1 MTKIDRDDLKDLAP
15 PHGRLGTP
23 PQDSPPVPLPGGKD
37 CLAGIVRAPG
47 SPMNALCAQLAQVA
61 PHDIPVLLSG
71 ESGTGKELFARAL
84 HDLSPRASKPFVA
97 ENCAAMPG
105 ELLESE
111 LFGHRK
117 GAFTGAVRDHKG
129 LFLRADG
136 GTIFLDEIGEVS
148 ASFQAKL
155 LRVLQEG
162 ELRPVGGTEWRKVDV
177 RVVAATNRDLAQA
190 RIAGHFR
197 EDLYFRLAGMQLH
210 IPPLRERRMDIPLI
224 AHCLLQEA
232 MATFGRTCQGFTA
245 EALAKLAEHDWPGN
259 VRELRNAIQRM
270 LLISQ
275 APRLDADL
283 LTWRIS
289 TPPPPP
295 GGKAAQEP
303 LLPPLTGTLK
313 ERMKAMEALILRDT
327 LIRHQGNAKAAAK
340 ELGLPV
346 MGLRT
351 KLVHHGLESIPITT
365 GNRAG
370 HA

>member
-1 MTKIDRDDLKDLAP
+1 MTKIDRDDLQNPAP
-15 PHGRLGTP
+15 APGRHGPRREA
-23 PQDSPPVPLPGGKD
+23 SPSASSPGVKD
-37 CLAGIVRAPG
+37 CLARIVRAPG
-47 SPMNALCAQLAQVA
+47 SPMNALCTQLAQVA

-84 HDLSPRASKPFVA
+84 HDLSPRANKPFVA

-190 RIAGHFR
+190 RNAGHFR
-197 EDLYFRLAGMQLH
+197 EDLYFRLAGMQIH
-210 IPPLRERRMDIPLI
+210 IPPLRERRMDIPVI

-245 EALAKLAEHDWPGN
+245 EALDKLAEYDWPGN
-259 VRELRNAIQRM
+259 VRELRNVIQRM
-270 LLISQ
+270 LLTGE
-275 APRLDADL
+275 APRLGGDFP
-283 LTWRIS
+283 TWRIS
-289 TPPPPP
+289 APPPSL
-295 GGKAAQEP
+295 GGKAGQDPPP
-303 LLPPLTGTLK
+303 LLEGTLK
-313 ERMKAMEALILRDT
+313 ERMKAMEAYILRET
-327 LIRHQGNAKAAAK
+327 LIRHQGNAKGAAK

-346 MGLRT
+346 MGLRA
-351 KLVHHGLESIPITT
+351 KLVHHGLESIPIPTDSHS
-365 GNRAG
+365 GRS
-370 HA
+370 

>member
-1 MTKIDRDDLKDLAP
+1 MTKLNLDDLKDLASPLGRQSPNLRASQP
-15 PHGRLGTP
+15 PAP
-23 PQDSPPVPLPGGKD
+23 PTGSS
-37 CLAGIVRAPG
+37 CLDRIVRAPD
-47 SPMNALCAQLAQVA
+47 SPMNELCAQLAQVA
-61 PHDIPVLLSG
+61 SHDIPVLLSG

-155 LRVLQEG
+155 LRILQEG
-162 ELRPVGGTEWRKVDV
+162 ELRPVGGTEWRKVNV

-190 RIAGHFR
+190 RNTGHFR
-197 EDLYFRLAGMQLH
+197 EDLYFRLAGMQIH
-210 IPPLRERRMDIPLI
+210 IPPLRERRMDIPVI
-224 AHCLLQEA
+224 ANCLLQEA
-232 MATFGRTCQGFTA
+232 MANFGKTCHGFTD
-245 EALAKLAEHDWPGN
+245 EALAKMVENDWPGN
-259 VRELRNAIQRM
+259 VRELRNVVQRM
-270 LLISQ
+270 LLTSQ
-275 APRLDADL
+275 TPRLGADL
-283 LTWRIS
+283 LTRRAS
-289 TPPPPP
+289 TPLPQ
-295 GGKAAQEP
+295 GAKAAQDN
-303 LLPPLTGTLK
+303 LPILEGTLK
-313 ERMKAMEALILRDT
+313 ERLKAMEAYILRET
-327 LIRHQGNAKAAAK
+327 LIRHQGNARRAAK

-351 KLVHHGLESIPITT
+351 KLVYHGLESIPINT
-365 GNRAG
+365 GNASGRS
-370 HA
+370 